1 MNLVVRSKM
10 RFYLQAKAAV
20 TESKLGVFS
29 IVFVSWSVM
38 LSYSPYTSFAKKK
51 KTCHVSV
58 HF

>member
-1 MNLVVRSKM
+1 MG
-10 RFYLQAKAAV
+10 FYLQAKAAV
-20 TESKLGVFS
+20 TESKLGVFL
-29 IVFVSWSVM
+29 IVFMSWSVM